1 MIDTALDAMPYRE
14 ALQRVL
20 ALAPLL
26 PAEPVP
32 LAQCAG
38 RVLAEDLLAN
48 APRPAIDL
56 SAMDGYALRHAD
68 VDAGSRLP
76 ICGAGVAGDPAG
88 LLKSGHAYRILTGA
102 AVPQGADTIIPQE
115 NVTLTDETIIIGT
128 LPPKGANIRRAGE
141 EFRKG
146 DRLIAAGTRLDWRHV
161 AMLAC
166 EGVAYPKIRR
176 QLRATILASGKEL
189 VQPGGKLQPG
199 QIFDSNSPMLAA
211 LFDALGLRTTVQVVA
226 CDEAASLRTAL
237 MQACT
242 TADIVVT
249 TGGISVGDT
258 DHVHGALRDLGA
270 EILFRGVTI
279 RPGRPQTVATL
290 GKTTL
295 FGLPGNP
302 TASVVG
308 AIGLLIPFVRRA
320 YGQNEL
326 PTVSGRLDFEPK
338 FRSDLTQFVFVDLV
352 DSDAGPLIRPAR
364 SAGTADIFSLLLS
377 KGVLRI
383 DPEAP
388 PPLRGTHAA
397 VIPFAALL

>member
-1 MIDTALDAMPYRE
+1 MIDSALDAMPYRE

-20 ALAPLL
+20 ALAPPL

-32 LAQCAG
+32 LAQCVG
-38 RVLAEDLLAN
+38 RVLAEDLLAA

-68 VDAGSRLP
+68 VGAGSGLP
-76 ICGAGVAGDPAG
+76 VCGASVAGDAAG
-88 LLKSGHAYRILTGA
+88 TLKAGHAHRILTGA

-115 NVTLTDETIIIGT
+115 NVTLTEEAIIINA
-128 LPPKGANIRRAGE
+128 LPPQGANIRRAGE
-141 EFRKG
+141 EFCKG
-146 DRLIAAGTRLDWRHV
+146 NRLIAAGTRLDWRHV

-166 EGVAYPKIRR
+166 EGVAFPKVRR
-176 QLRATILASGKEL
+176 QLQATILASGKEL
-189 VQPGGKLQPG
+189 VQPGGMLQPG

-211 LFDALGLRTTVQVVA
+211 LFDALGLRTIVQVVA
-226 CDEAASLRTAL
+226 CDEAASMRAAL

-242 TADIVVT
+242 TSDIVVT

-270 EILFRGVTI
+270 DILFRGITI
-279 RPGRPQTVATL
+279 RPGRPQTVATI

-320 YGQNEL
+320 YGQNNL
-326 PTVSGRLDFEPK
+326 PTVSGLLDFEPK
-338 FRSDLTQFVFVDLV
+338 IRRDLTQFVFVDLV
-352 DSDAGPLIRPAR
+352 DGDAGLMIRPAR

-383 DPEAP
+383 DPEMP
-388 PPLRGTHAA
+388 PPCRGARA
-397 VIPFAALL
+397 EVIPFAAIF

>member
-1 MIDTALDAMPYRE
+1 
-14 ALQRVL
+14 
-20 ALAPLL
+20 
-26 PAEPVP
+26 
-32 LAQCAG
+32 
-38 RVLAEDLLAN
+38 
-48 APRPAIDL
+48 
-56 SAMDGYALRHAD
+56 
-68 VDAGSRLP
+68 
-76 ICGAGVAGDPAG
+76 
-88 LLKSGHAYRILTGA
+88 
-102 AVPQGADTIIPQE
+102 
-115 NVTLTDETIIIGT
+115 
-128 LPPKGANIRRAGE
+128 
-141 EFRKG
+141 
-146 DRLIAAGTRLDWRHV
+146 
-161 AMLAC
+161 
-166 EGVAYPKIRR
+166 
-176 QLRATILASGKEL
+176 
-189 VQPGGKLQPG
+189 
-199 QIFDSNSPMLAA
+199 
-211 LFDALGLRTTVQVVA
+211 VVA

-242 TADIVVT
+242 TSDVVVT